1 MCHNWVTVTETEQCL
16 RFPCF
21 SKSSSQIRAQV
32 YDFNSNISRFSLNL
46 IPVLDLIRNLIP
58 ANIIYAT
65 FAQVSTYRKIAEVAF
80 DCSNLTSDLLTDD
93 FFQEGNFSA
102 CESSTKLYELRK
114 TLDSG
119 YSYERCNEWTSDN
132 FTESKM
138 AYECKWKGLGEDYT
152 VKQTGKPREN
162 ILGILLFSIGIA
174 LAITRTKDDETRV
187 LRFKF
192 FSNQKF
198 NFLTN
203 SLAWKF

>member
-1 MCHNWVTVTETEQCL
+1 MTVTKTKQSL
-16 RFPCF
+16 RSPCF
-21 SKSSSQIRAQV
+21 SEI
-32 YDFNSNISRFSLNL
+32 ILNL

-80 DCSNLTSDLLTDD
+80 NCSNLTSDLLNDD

-102 CESSTKLYELRK
+102 CESSTKVYELRK

-138 AYECKWKGLGEDYT
+138 AYECEWKGLGEDYT

-187 LRFKF
+187 LKFKY
-192 FSNQKF
+192 FSKSKLFIFLHLRMLGNF
-198 NFLTN
+198 NDFSKYL
-203 SLAWKF
+203 L